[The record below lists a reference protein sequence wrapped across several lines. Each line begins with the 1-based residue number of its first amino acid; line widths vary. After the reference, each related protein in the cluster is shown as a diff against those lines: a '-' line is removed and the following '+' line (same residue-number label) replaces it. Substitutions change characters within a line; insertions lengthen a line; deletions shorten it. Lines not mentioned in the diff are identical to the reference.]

1 MSEKTS
7 YEIPDALAAAL
18 ATTRRIVREYLS
30 AMRFIVGNSARDP
43 AFTSTHLLSYISQDF
58 IESAG
63 SIAFLA
69 QSGSL
74 SVPKRDLRFIIE
86 SSIKLCYV
94 HQKNYRSTT
103 DEKLKQFDKELSSPS
118 ISIKRDLNLWM
129 IPEPLRSDFEEEL
142 GRLYG
147 KTSTF
152 VHLTPTQI
160 AQRIA
165 AVDAGRM
172 IGFESPAEVDELNSL
187 LSRGFAASLA
197 LLFHS
202 VGDYVAGDFLVD
214 SDGAT
219 IDSYFLASRFI
230 AGMDQYFDYKS
241 ERQERLIEVQA
252 TRAANIRF

>member
-7 YEIPDALAAAL
+7 YQIPDALAAAL
-18 ATTRRIVREYLS
+18 ATTRRIVHEYLS
-30 AMRFIVGNSARDP
+30 AIRFIVGNSARDP
-43 AFTSTHLLSYISQDF
+43 AFTSTHLLSYLSLDF

-94 HQKNYRSTT
+94 QQKNYRATT
-103 DEKLKQFDKELSSPS
+103 DHKLKQFDKELSSPS

-129 IPEPLRSDFEEEL
+129 IPEPLRSDFDEEL

-160 AQRIA
+160 SQRIA

-172 IGFESPAEVDELNSL
+172 IGFESPSEVEELNSL
-187 LSRGFAASLA
+187 ISRGFAASLV
-197 LLFHS
+197 LLFHG

-214 SDGAT
+214 SDGST
-219 IDSYFLASRFI
+219 MGSYFLGSRFI
-230 AGMDQYFDYKS
+230 AGMDEYFDYKA
-241 ERQERLIEVQA
+241 ERKARLSEVQA
-252 TRAANIRF
+252 ARAANICF